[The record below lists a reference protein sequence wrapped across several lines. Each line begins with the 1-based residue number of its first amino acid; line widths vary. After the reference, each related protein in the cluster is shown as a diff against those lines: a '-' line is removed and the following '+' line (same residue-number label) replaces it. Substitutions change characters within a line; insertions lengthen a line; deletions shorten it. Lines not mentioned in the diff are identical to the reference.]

1 MLSLLQKKKH
11 KNITI
16 LKEQWLAFM
25 IHNTVKQILF
35 SFWIIHEISFGAKF
49 NLIHFIYQFENIPYI
64 PVVDILHCNSLNKPI
79 PKEGMLAN

>member
-1 MLSLLQKKKH
+1 MLSVLQKKKH

-35 SFWIIHEISFGAKF
+35 SF
-49 NLIHFIYQFENIPYI
+49 
-64 PVVDILHCNSLNKPI
+64 
-79 PKEGMLAN
+79 